1 MGNCLRIGVALVCAS
16 MQPTAAQVVGTAPS
30 EKAESADET
39 LTFNQTFGFGKAD
52 VLTPEGK
59 THTIY
64 IPLSGLGFGNLLPYF
79 KREEDITKF
88 GAQPLFISVDKVQA
102 IHSKANGLYIEHI
115 VLKGKRQH
123 VLGAR
128 GVEGPVELFNYTQ
141 TKYIPAGSTPTQ
153 TTYIV
158 YPKRH
163 WYLRRQ
169 GELVE
174 VLRGSFVE
182 QMSAYFQN
190 DPAVVAAL
198 AAKDLGYRDMRTL
211 VRLYNEHQAPAA
223 TSPTPVK

>member
-1 MGNCLRIGVALVCAS
+1 
-16 MQPTAAQVVGTAPS
+16 MQPTLAQDAGRSAGPG
-30 EKAESADET
+30 AEATDEN
-39 LTFNQTFGFGKAD
+39 LTFNQTFGFGEAV

-64 IPLSGLGFGNLLPYF
+64 IPLSGLGFGNLLPYY
-79 KREEDITKF
+79 KREEDITNF

-102 IHSKANGLYIEHI
+102 ITCKTTGLYLEHM

-128 GVEGPVELFNYTQ
+128 VEEGPVELFNYTQ
-141 TKYIPAGSTPTQ
+141 TKHIPAGSSPIQ

-174 VLRGSFVE
+174 VSRGGFVE
-182 QMSAYFQN
+182 QLSAFFQD
-190 DPAVVAAL
+190 DPVVVAAL
-198 AAKDLGYRDMRTL
+198 AAKTLGYRDMRAL
-211 VRLYNEHQAPAA
+211 VRMYNEHQTPAP
-223 TSPTPVK
+223 SGLIPPK